1 MTFALLLSLLLQA
14 PPPKE
19 TVTIPGTKV
28 SFDLVRLP
36 GDGTL
41 RPFSIGA
48 KEVTWAEFSAYSLT
62 KAKGVDAVTRPSQMQ
77 SWLGEFIP
85 REALADRR
93 PAALLRWHSAVGYC
107 EWLSKK
113 TGRYFRLPTERE
125 WEYAARA
132 GEKGEQAGSL
142 DERAWHQGNSNRA
155 NHLGGEKKPNAFG
168 LYDMLGNVWEYCLD
182 FEAAPEFRP
191 VLRGGSYRSPA
202 GEIGWSSRRT
212 VPDEWFRDDPVRPR
226 STWWLVC
233 EWPEQ
238 GFRVVCD
245 PGDAD
250 PEERGAAA
258 KIDVTILGSEEVRL
272 KTETASPEFFVRV
285 KARVKN
291 GSSRSLDELQLRVF
305 FRNAEGSPHLM
316 DVNTSNPS
324 RATFTLCWP
333 VLAAGARPTP
343 LKAGESR
350 DFEVFV
356 PQSFE
361 PELKDSFGAEV
372 MTLRFSK
379 E

>member
-48 KEVTWAEFSAYSLT
+48 REVTWAEFSAYSLT

-77 SWLGEFIP
+77 SWLGEFLP

-93 PAALLRWHSAVGYC
+93 PAALLRWHSAAGYC
-107 EWLSKK
+107 DWLSKK

-132 GEKGEQAGSL
+132 GEKEARPSSL
-142 DERAWHQGNSNRA
+142 EDRAWHQGNSGKL
-155 NHLGGEKKPNAFG
+155 NHPGGEKKPNAFG
-168 LYDMLGNVWEYCLD
+168 LYDTLGNVWEYCLD
-182 FEAAPEFRP
+182 FDAAPEFRP
-191 VLRGGSYRSPA
+191 VLRGGSYRSA
-202 GEIGWSSRRT
+202 AEDLGWSSRRT
-212 VPDEWFRDDPVRPR
+212 VPPEWFQDDPVRPR

-233 EWPEQ
+233 DWPEQ

-258 KIDVTILGSEEVRL
+258 KIDVTILAGEEVRL
-272 KTETASPEFFVRV
+272 KTGEATDFFVRL

-291 GSSRSLDELQLRVF
+291 GGGRGLDELQLRVF
-305 FRNAEGSPHLM
+305 YRGADGTPHLT
-316 DVNTSNPS
+316 DGNTSNPS
-324 RATFTLCWP
+324 RATFTFCWP
-333 VLAAGARPTP
+333 VLASGAQPAP
-343 LKAGESR
+343 LKAGETR
-350 DFEVFV
+350 DFDVFV

-361 PELKDSFGAEV
+361 PELKDSFGAAV
-372 MTLRFSK
+372 MNLRFSK